1 MYGSARSVGKVEPS
15 NQSPGRSPRLPRSPR
30 LGHRRTNST
39 GGSSGSSTGGGSGKT
54 LSMENI
60 QSLNAA
66 YATSGPMYLSDHEN
80 VGADTPKSTMTLG
93 RSGGRL
99 PYGVRMTAMG
109 SSPNIA
115 SSGVASDTIAFG
127 EHHLPPVS
135 MASTVPHSLRQ
146 ARDNTIMDLQTQLKE
161 VLRENDLL
169 RKDVEVKESK
179 LSSSMNSIKTF
190 WSPELKKERALRKD
204 EASKITI
211 WKEQYRVLQEENQ
224 HMQMTI
230 QALQDELRI
239 QRDLNQLFQQ
249 DSSTRTSE
257 PFVAEL
263 TEENFQR
270 LHAEH
275 ERQAKELFLLRKT
288 LEEMELRIETQKQ
301 TLNARD
307 ESIKKLLEM
316 LQSKGLSAKATEEDH
331 ERTRRLAEAEMHV
344 HHLESLLEQKEK
356 ENNMLREEIHRR
368 FENAPDTA
376 KTKALQTVIEMKDSK
391 ISSMERGL
399 RDLEEEI
406 QMLKSNGALSTEERE
421 EEMKQMEVY
430 RSHSK
435 FMKNKIGQVKQELSR
450 KDTELLALQTKL
462 ETLTNQFSDS
472 KQHIEVLK
480 ESLTAKEQRAA
491 ILQTE
496 VDALRLRLEEK
507 ETMLNKKTKQIQ
519 EMAEEKGTQAGEIH
533 DLKDM
538 LEVKE
543 RKVNVLQKKI
553 ENLQEQL
560 RDKEKQMS
568 SLKDR
573 VKSLQADTTNTDT
586 ALTTLEE
593 ALAEKERTIE
603 RLKEQRDRDEREKQ
617 EEIDNYKKDIKD
629 LKEKVSILQG
639 DLTEKESSLL
649 DLKEHA
655 SSLASSGLKKDSRLK
670 TLEIALEQKKEECLK
685 METQLKKAHE
695 ATLEARASPELSDRM
710 QQLERE
716 VTRYREES
724 SKAQAEVD
732 RLLEILKEMENEK
745 NDKDKKIAELERQ
758 VKDQNKKVANLKH
771 KEQVEKKKSAQM
783 LEEARRREDN
793 LNDSSQQL
801 QDNLRKKDDRIEE
814 LEEAL
819 RESVQITAEREM
831 VLAQEESARINAEKQ
846 LFNESMHEV
855 NHFGFKWF
863 KVEELM
869 MAMEKVKQELE
880 SMKAKLSST
889 QQSLAEKETHLTNL
903 RAERR
908 KHLEEVLEMKQE
920 ALLAAISEKDAN
932 IALLE
937 LSSSKKKTQDE
948 VAALKREKDRL
959 VQQLKQQTQNRMK
972 LMADNYEDDHLKS
985 SSHSNQ
991 TNHKPSPD
999 QIIQPLLE
1007 LDQNRS
1013 KLKLYIGHLTAL
1025 CHDRDPLI
1033 LRGLTPPASYHLDD
1047 DRAAWEKELQKMTPE
1062 QVSEHR
1068 LEPILIQNLERA
1080 AQQPNYWKPTE
1091 ACVTIQKEEQIS
1103 GGKYACNRALMVKD
1117 S

>member
-1 MYGSARSVGKVEPS
+1 MYGSARSVGKAEPS

-249 DSSTRTSE
+249 DSSSRTSE

-270 LHAEH
+270 LHTEH

-368 FENAPDTA
+368 FENAPDSA

-519 EMAEEKGTQAGEIH
+519 EIAEEKGTQAGEIH

-617 EEIDNYKKDIKD
+617 EEIDTYKKDIKD
-629 LKEKVSILQG
+629 LKEKVGILQG

-846 LFNESMHEV
+846 
-855 NHFGFKWF
+855 
-863 KVEELM
+863 VEELM

-1047 DRAAWEKELQKMTPE
+1047 DQAAWEKELQKMTQEQLRDELEKGEKESAELQEFANAILQQIADHCPDILE
-1062 QVSEHR
+1062 QVVNA
-1068 LEPILIQNLERA
+1068 LEE
-1080 AQQPNYWKPTE
+1080 
-1091 ACVTIQKEEQIS
+1091 S
-1103 GGKYACNRALMVKD
+1103 

>member
-39 GGSSGSSTGGGSGKT
+39 GGSSGSSVGGSSGKT

-80 VGADTPKSTMTLG
+80 VGSETPKSTMTLG

-211 WKEQYRVLQEENQ
+211 WKEQYRVVQEENQ

-249 DSSTRTSE
+249 DSNSRTGE
-257 PFVAEL
+257 PCVAEL

-356 ENNMLREEIHRR
+356 ENSMLREEMHRR
-368 FENAPDTA
+368 FENAPDSA

-519 EMAEEKGTQAGEIH
+519 DMAEEKGTQAGEIH

-538 LEVKE
+538 LDVKE

-568 SLKDR
+568 SLKER

-617 EEIDNYKKDIKD
+617 EEIDNYKKDLKD
-629 LKEKVSILQG
+629 LKEKVSLLQG
-639 DLTEKESSLL
+639 DLSEKEASLL

-685 METQLKKAHE
+685 MESQLKKAHE
-695 ATLEARASPELSDRM
+695 ATLEARASPEMSDRI

-716 VTRYREES
+716 IARYKDES

-732 RLLEILKEMENEK
+732 RLLEILKEVENEK

-801 QDNLRKKDDRIEE
+801 QDSLRKKDDRIEE

-831 VLAQEESARINAEKQ
+831 VLAQEESARTSAEKQ
-846 LFNESMHEV
+846 
-855 NHFGFKWF
+855 
-863 KVEELM
+863 VEELL

-937 LSSSKKKTQDE
+937 LSSSKKKTQEE

-972 LMADNYEDDHLKS
+972 LMADNYEDDHFK

-999 QIIQPLLE
+999 Q
-1007 LDQNRS
+1007 D
-1013 KLKLYIGHLTAL
+1013 
-1025 CHDRDPLI
+1025 
-1033 LRGLTPPASYHLDD
+1033 
-1047 DRAAWEKELQKMTPE
+1047 
-1062 QVSEHR
+1062 
-1068 LEPILIQNLERA
+1068 
-1080 AQQPNYWKPTE
+1080 
-1091 ACVTIQKEEQIS
+1091 EEEGIW
-1103 GGKYACNRALMVKD
+1103 A
-1117 S
+1117 

>member
-15 NQSPGRSPRLPRSPR
+15 SQSPGRSPRLPRSPR

-39 GGSSGSSTGGGSGKT
+39 GGSSGNSVGGGSGKT

-80 VGADTPKSTMTLG
+80 VGSETPKSTMTLG

-211 WKEQYRVLQEENQ
+211 WKEQFRVVKEENQ

-249 DSSTRTSE
+249 DSSSRTGE
-257 PFVAEL
+257 PCVAEL

-270 LHAEH
+270 LHTEH

-301 TLNARD
+301 TLSARD

-331 ERTRRLAEAEMHV
+331 ERTRRLADAEMHV
-344 HHLESLLEQKEK
+344 HRLESLLEQKEK
-356 ENNMLREEIHRR
+356 ENNMLREEMHRR
-368 FENAPDTA
+368 FENAPDSA

-519 EMAEEKGTQAGEIH
+519 DMAEEKGTQAGEIH

-538 LEVKE
+538 LDVKE

-568 SLKDR
+568 SLKER

-617 EEIDNYKKDIKD
+617 EEIDTYKKDLKD
-629 LKEKVSILQG
+629 LKEKVSLLQG
-639 DLTEKESSLL
+639 DLSEKEASLL

-685 METQLKKAHE
+685 MESQLKKAHE
-695 ATLEARASPELSDRM
+695 ATLEARASPEMNDRI

-716 VTRYREES
+716 ITRYKDES
-724 SKAQAEVD
+724 SKAQTEVD
-732 RLLEILKEMENEK
+732 RLLEILKEVENEK

-783 LEEARRREDN
+783 LEEARRREDS
-793 LNDSSQQL
+793 LSDSSQQL
-801 QDNLRKKDDRIEE
+801 Q
-814 LEEAL
+814 
-819 RESVQITAEREM
+819 
-831 VLAQEESARINAEKQ
+831 
-846 LFNESMHEV
+846 
-855 NHFGFKWF
+855 
-863 KVEELM
+863 VEELL

-937 LSSSKKKTQDE
+937 LSSSKKKTQEE

-972 LMADNYEDDHLKS
+972 LMADNYEDDHFKAS
-985 SSHSNQ
+985 RSNQ

-1033 LRGLTPPASYHLDD
+1033 LRGLTPPASYNADD
-1047 DRAAWEKELQKMTPE
+1047 DQAAWENELQKMTQEQLQSELEKVEGDNAELQEFANTILQQIADHCPDILE
-1062 QVSEHR
+1062 QVVSA
-1068 LEPILIQNLERA
+1068 LEE
-1080 AQQPNYWKPTE
+1080 
-1091 ACVTIQKEEQIS
+1091 S
-1103 GGKYACNRALMVKD
+1103 

>member
-15 NQSPGRSPRLPRSPR
+15 SQSPGRSPRLPRSPR

-39 GGSSGSSTGGGSGKT
+39 GGSSGNSVGGGSGKT

-80 VGADTPKSTMTLG
+80 VGSETPKSTMTLG

-211 WKEQYRVLQEENQ
+211 WKEQFRVVKEENQ

-249 DSSTRTSE
+249 DSSSRTGE
-257 PFVAEL
+257 PCVAEL

-270 LHAEH
+270 LHTEH

-301 TLNARD
+301 TLSARD

-331 ERTRRLAEAEMHV
+331 ERTRRLADAEMHV
-344 HHLESLLEQKEK
+344 HRLESLLEQKEK
-356 ENNMLREEIHRR
+356 ENNMLREEMHRR
-368 FENAPDTA
+368 FENAPDSA

-435 FMKNKIGQVKQELSR
+435 FMKNKVEQLKEELSSKEAQGEELKKRAAGLQSEVFAIGQVKQELSR

-519 EMAEEKGTQAGEIH
+519 DMAEEKGTQAGEIH

-538 LEVKE
+538 LDVKE

-568 SLKDR
+568 SLKER

-617 EEIDNYKKDIKD
+617 EEIDTYKKDLKD
-629 LKEKVSILQG
+629 LKEKVSLLQG
-639 DLTEKESSLL
+639 DLSEKEASLL

-685 METQLKKAHE
+685 MESQLKKAHE
-695 ATLEARASPELSDRM
+695 ATLEARASPEMNDRI

-716 VTRYREES
+716 ITRYKDES
-724 SKAQAEVD
+724 SKAQTEVD
-732 RLLEILKEMENEK
+732 RLLEILKEVENEK

-783 LEEARRREDN
+783 LEEARRREDS
-793 LNDSSQQL
+793 LSDSSQQL
-801 QDNLRKKDDRIEE
+801 Q
-814 LEEAL
+814 
-819 RESVQITAEREM
+819 
-831 VLAQEESARINAEKQ
+831 
-846 LFNESMHEV
+846 
-855 NHFGFKWF
+855 
-863 KVEELM
+863 VEELL

-937 LSSSKKKTQDE
+937 LSSSKKKTQEE

-972 LMADNYEDDHLKS
+972 LMADNYEDDHFKAS
-985 SSHSNQ
+985 RSNQ

-1033 LRGLTPPASYHLDD
+1033 LRGLTPPASYNADD
-1047 DRAAWEKELQKMTPE
+1047 DQAAWENELQKMTQEQLQSELEKVEGDNAELQEFANTILQQIADHCPDILE
-1062 QVSEHR
+1062 QVVSA
-1068 LEPILIQNLERA
+1068 LEE
-1080 AQQPNYWKPTE
+1080 
-1091 ACVTIQKEEQIS
+1091 S
-1103 GGKYACNRALMVKD
+1103 